1 MSLSPINVPVL
12 IGGFTAFGLLIV
24 GAWFLPQLL
33 EVRAEYQQR
42 RRNGF
47 TAQTHHSR
55 RPPIPSRCNVPP
67 LALDSIELDILPVI
81 HITRSPTGNTHQE
94 DGTRVVEQDP
104 EREAVWEA
112 GKAV

>member
-1 MSLSPINVPVL
+1 MSISAINVPVL
-12 IGGFTAFGLLIV
+12 IGGFTTFRILIV
-24 GAWFLPQLL
+24 GVWFLPQFL
-33 EVRAEYQQR
+33 EVWAEYQQR

-55 RPPIPSRCNVPP
+55 CPPIPSCRNVPP

-112 GKAV
+112 RKAV